1 MYILQSLSS
10 REYERTEIENNQYT
24 KNCLC
29 GIWNAHF
36 CTEESSLVLS

>member
-1 MYILQSLSS
+1 M
-10 REYERTEIENNQYT
+10 REMNFENNQYT

-36 CTEESSLVLS
+36 CTEEKLIGIVVNIG